1 MSVPVRS
8 RFLATLGA
16 CAFTLADGA
25 HAEGEPV
32 TFLEP
37 GTPRLTILRSEEL
50 TRWGCRTIT
59 PSIVW
64 FFASTST
71 GEASLTFD
79 HPERKP
85 SNPLWL
91 RTGSGFTEA
100 ISGLTITSRD
110 SAVRSR
116 VWIEAEAEFDPS
128 EPNDHFA
135 EAKPL
140 EASGEAKFFLYPKW
154 DQDWFSITVGP
165 EEKETALELFAPKDG
180 SQPFRDGIELGVCD
194 GQERPL
200 VQRVGTPAPN
210 GLWKPIPFELAPG
223 EYRCWIRARGDRAS
237 RAALRIKRVLPSA
250 PPTPPVATSKTMPI
264 VSAAAG
270 PAKQS
275 APPSSLSRGS
285 TRDRPPLPPL
295 VGAAEKPAPPRGG
308 FAGWWILLSL
318 AVLFALWL
326 GPVLL
331 RPRRV
336 FDLTR

>member
-1 MSVPVRS
+1 MAAPVRS
-8 RFLATLGA
+8 HFLPVLVASVFALAHGA
-16 CAFTLADGA
+16 L
-25 HAEGEPV
+25 AEGEPV

-37 GTPRLTILRSEEL
+37 GAQRLTILRSEEL
-50 TRWGCRTIT
+50 SKWGCRTIT

-91 RTGSGFTEA
+91 RTGTGFTEA
-100 ISGLTITSRD
+100 IAGLTITSRD
-110 SAVRSR
+110 AAVRSR

-140 EASGEAKFFLYPKW
+140 DASGEAKFYLYPKW

-165 EEKETALELFAPKDG
+165 EENQTALEVYAPKDG

-194 GQERPL
+194 HRERPL

-223 EYRCWIRARGDRAS
+223 EYRCWVRARGDRAS
-237 RAALRIKRVLPSA
+237 RSALRLKRVLTQA
-250 PPTPPVATSKTMPI
+250 PPPPPVALPKPLPI
-264 VSAAAG
+264 VGSASPAPKQATAAA
-270 PAKQS
+270 
-275 APPSSLSRGS
+275 SLPRLTTGE
-285 TRDRPPLPPL
+285 TPL
-295 VGAAEKPAPPRGG
+295 VAATEKPAPPRGG

-318 AVLFALWL
+318 AVLFGLWW
-326 GPVLL
+326 GPALL

>member
-8 RFLATLGA
+8 CFLLALVA
-16 CAFTLADGA
+16 CAFTLAEEA
-25 HAEGEPV
+25 RAEGEAV

-37 GTPRLTILRSEEL
+37 GTPRLTILRSEEPSK
-50 TRWGCRTIT
+50 WGCRTIT

-71 GEASLTFD
+71 SEASLTFD
-79 HPERKP
+79 HQERKP

-91 RTGSGFTEA
+91 RTGSGYAEA
-100 ISGLTITSRD
+100 VAGLTITSRD

-140 EASGEAKFFLYPKW
+140 DASGEAKFFLYPKL

-194 GQERPL
+194 GRERPL

-223 EYRCWIRARGDRAS
+223 DYRCWVRARGDRAS

-250 PPTPPVATSKTMPI
+250 PPTPPVALQPVSI
-264 VSAAAG
+264 VNAAAG
-270 PAKQS
+270 PAKQF
-275 APPSSLSRGS
+275 PPGASLSRGS
-285 TRDRPPLPPL
+285 TNDPPPLPPL
-295 VGAAEKPAPPRGG
+295 VATAEKPAPPRGG